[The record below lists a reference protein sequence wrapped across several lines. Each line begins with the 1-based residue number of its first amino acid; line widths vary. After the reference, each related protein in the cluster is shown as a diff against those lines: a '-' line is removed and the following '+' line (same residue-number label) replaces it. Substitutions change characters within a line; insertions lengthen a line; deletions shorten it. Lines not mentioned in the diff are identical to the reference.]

1 MTFQVFLKNGR
12 DFIVK
17 AENFS
22 CTRHTIT
29 GALLSYEF
37 TGITE
42 NKPCYLNPSDIIAV
56 VRKLSDEFELE
67 EM

>member
-1 MTFQVFLKNGR
+1 MTFQVFLTNGR
-12 DFIVK
+12 DFTVK

-22 CTRHTIT
+22 CTRNTIT

-42 NKPCYLNPSDIIAV
+42 NKPCYLSPTDIIAV
-56 VRKLSDEFELE
+56 VRKISDEE

>member
-12 DFIVK
+12 DFTVQ

-42 NKPCYLNPSDIIAV
+42 NKPCYLSPTDIVAV
-56 VRKLSDEFELE
+56 VRKLSDEME

>member
-1 MTFQVFLKNGR
+1 MTFQVFLTNGR
-12 DFIVK
+12 DFTVK

-22 CTRHTIT
+22 CTRNTIT

-42 NKPCYLNPSDIIAV
+42 NKHCYLSPTDIIAV
-56 VRKLSDEFELE
+56 VRKISDEE

>member
-1 MTFQVFLKNGR
+1 MTFQVFLTNGR
-12 DFIVK
+12 DFTVQ

-22 CTRHTIT
+22 CTRNTIT

-42 NKPCYLNPSDIIAV
+42 NKPCYLSPTDIVAV
-56 VRKLSDEFELE
+56 IRKLSDEME

>member
-1 MTFQVFLKNGR
+1 MTFQVFLTNGR
-12 DFIVK
+12 DFTVQ

-22 CTRHTIT
+22 CTRNTIT

-42 NKPCYLNPSDIIAV
+42 NKPCYLSPTDIVAV
-56 VRKLSDEFELE
+56 VRKLSDEME